1 MMKYVS
7 SVTALYRLIRDKG
20 YQYVIDYYS
29 GKNMEV
35 SRLDKN
41 NEHINIVE
49 FVNRILSE
57 PNLIIDNI
65 YLGNGYNASNRELL
79 KNKNIKYILN
89 VTKEIPNHFENDNDI
104 KYLQINV
111 MDWKSETIIDHFDDI
126 LKFFDSCHNEGNI
139 LVHCYMGSSRSATA
153 VLLYLLKRKG
163 MGLNEG
169 LSYLKERRD
178 IVNINKKFLEEIKYY
193 IDNN

>member
-1 MMKYVS
+1 MKYVS